1 MPKQHQL
8 LDIIQGC
15 IYAERESQKEFYK
28 MFYGF
33 SVAICIRYCSAEA
46 DAVEVVNDGF
56 LKIFKQ
62 LHSFDARH
70 SNFEASLKGWMKS
83 ILINTAIDHFRK
95 NKKNKFF
102 TELTDSASGEM
113 DSAENAIDKM
123 SYKEIIAIVQCLS
136 PVYRTVF
143 CLYVIDGFKHEEI
156 ARQLNITVGTSKSNL
171 SKARI
176 NIKKMLTEVH
186 ADFYER
192 RAV

>member
-1 MPKQHQL
+1 M
-8 LDIIQGC
+8 
-15 IYAERESQKEFYK
+15 
-28 MFYGF
+28 
-33 SVAICIRYCSAEA
+33 AICMRYCSAEA

-102 TELTDSASGEM
+102 TELTDSAAGEM
-113 DSAENAIDKM
+113 DGAENAIDKM
-123 SYKEIIAIVQCLS
+123 SYKEIIAIVHCLS

-156 ARQLNITVGTSKSNL
+156 AQQLNITVGTSKSNL

-186 ADFYER
+186 ADLYER